1 MPLISVITPV
11 YNAET
16 TLCQCVDSLLA
27 QHFTDFELILVDDG
41 SRDTSFRICDD
52 YAAIDSRIKVLHKH
66 NGGVSSARN
75 LGLQYARGTWVTFVD
90 SDDWVDDDFFPA
102 LEQDVDIVFGSYR
115 NVVDGAPFSTFDAT
129 VMCDLALGSLAQHF
143 CADSILRCPWA
154 KFYRREVLGPVRFPE
169 DMKVGEDTCF
179 VFQYLAR
186 CQSFAVAPQSTYV
199 VRAISPDEHCRK
211 YALGVDYAVNSLQH
225 LHESFEQMRAHF
237 DISRRPFRSYIGYF
251 KHESQDEWRK
261 NPSAWYNNR
270 ETRRLYKY
278 VWPDLSLTEK
288 IRLMAAF
295 VLKK

>member
-16 TLCQCVDSLLA
+16 TLSQCVDSLLA
-27 QHFTDFELILVDDG
+27 QPFTDFELILVDDG
-41 SRDTSFRICDD
+41 SRDASPRICDD
-52 YAAIDSRIKVLHKH
+52 YAALDSRIKVLHKP

-75 LGLQYARGTWVTFVD
+75 LGLQYARGSWVCFVD
-90 SDDWVDDDFFPA
+90 SDDWVDDDFFPSLPNEA
-102 LEQDVDIVFGSYR
+102 DIVFGNYSWF
-115 NVVDGAPFSTFDAT
+115 VDRKRIEGFDVSVLNQIT
-129 VMCDLALGSLAQHF
+129 LKDLVKYY
-143 CADSILRCPWA
+143 CANPILRGPCA
-154 KFYRREVLGPVRFPE
+154 KFYKREIMGAIRFPE

-186 CQSFAVAPQSTYV
+186 CNTFAVAPQSTYV
-199 VRAISPDEHCRK
+199 VRAIPLDAHQRK
-211 YALGVDYAVNSLQH
+211 YTLGVDYAVNSLQH
-225 LHESFEQMRAHF
+225 LHDAFEQMRKHL
-237 DISRRPFRSYIGYF
+237 DISRQPFLSYIGYF

-270 ETRRLYKY
+270 EIRRMYKY